1 MPIKTARFDAAE
13 YLGSDE
19 AIAAF
24 MEEALRPENSAN
36 ILPALAVAVRAKG
49 MNAIA
54 ETAGLTPKALYRDLR
69 ADGGIKLDTA
79 LRLIHALGL
88 RLTVVP
94 LPKRRLKAMRAKR
107 SNSSYTMAGPHS
119 DL

>member
-13 YLGSDE
+13 HLGSDE

-24 MEEALRPENSAN
+24 MNEVLRPENSAD
-36 ILPALAVAVRAKG
+36 ILAEFAVAIRAKG

-54 ETAGLTPKALYRDLR
+54 ETAGLTPKALYQDLR
-69 ADGGIKLDTA
+69 ADSGVKLDAA

-94 LPKRRLKAMRAKR
+94 LPKRNPKAVQSKR
-107 SNSSYTMAGPHS
+107 GRSAA
-119 DL
+119 

>member
-1 MPIKTARFDAAE
+1 MGRDQEMPIKTARFDAAE
-13 YLGSDE
+13 HLGSDE

-24 MEEALRPENSAN
+24 VDEVLRPENSAD
-36 ILPALAVAVRAKG
+36 ILSAFAVAIRAKG

-54 ETAGLTPKALYRDLR
+54 EAAGLVPKVLYQDLR
-69 ADGGIKLDTA
+69 ADSDVKLDAA

-94 LPKRRLKAMRAKR
+94 LPKRRSKAVR
-107 SNSSYTMAGPHS
+107 SKKGRSSG
-119 DL
+119 

>member
-1 MPIKTARFDAAE
+1 MNRDQEMPIKTARFDAAE
-13 YLGSDE
+13 YLGSDK

-24 MEEALRPENSAN
+24 VDEMLRPENSAD
-36 ILPALAVAVRAKG
+36 ILPAFAVAIRAKG
-49 MNAIA
+49 MNAVA

-69 ADGGIKLDTA
+69 VESSIKLDAA

-94 LPKRRLKAMRAKR
+94 LAKRRSKAVRSKR
-107 SNSSYTMAGPHS
+107 GRSSA
-119 DL
+119 